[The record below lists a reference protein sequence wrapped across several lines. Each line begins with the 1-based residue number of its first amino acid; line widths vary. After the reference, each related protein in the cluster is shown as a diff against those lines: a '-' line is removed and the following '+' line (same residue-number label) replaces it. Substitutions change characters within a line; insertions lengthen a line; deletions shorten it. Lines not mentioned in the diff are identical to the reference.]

1 MAVGSDS
8 GVWEPPPLP
17 ARLESSRRLPL
28 VGRRAELEVLEG
40 LWAEVERA
48 RRQVLFLGGEPGV
61 GKTRL
66 VAEAAGALHEIGVT
80 VLVGGSS
87 PDAGVAYQPFVE
99 MFDHLFSTAPLGAWG
114 AAVEGAGPQ
123 LDRLSGE
130 LAGAGLADKAPMSGG
145 EARRELF
152 DAVARFFRVLAV
164 DRPLMIAL
172 EDLHWAQLPT
182 LALLQHVVQACADT
196 RLLVLATLRT
206 TVPDRSEEVSA
217 RVAELHRLEGVR
229 RVDLGGLDSDAVA
242 EYVRLRTGLPL
253 AELRAPAALLRDRT
267 GGNPFFLRELWA
279 DLERRGGVAALRGS
293 LRVPGS
299 IGDTLAARLAGL
311 GEQVRRL
318 IELAAVLGDAFD
330 LATLVA
336 ASDTA
341 PATTLGLLDSAV
353 AVGLIQP
360 GEEVGRDFYFVHALA
375 RQTVLDRMPPSRR
388 TLLHA
393 RAAEAL
399 EAQQLPAQSVPRL
412 AQHFL
417 AAQVLGY
424 AAQALHY
431 CREAGRLAEHSLAFE
446 EAGAW
451 FERAAALPECDP
463 GVRAELLLTAAFDY
477 VRACEFPHAYE
488 LYESLASASDPPV
501 RLAAAMG
508 YEDATWRP
516 GVSGPRAAD
525 LLTDALAQRRPS
537 DERIYA
543 RALGSLGRA
552 LALAGET
559 SQARQVGGH
568 AIEMARKTGDAA
580 TISHTLM
587 TSLWHGTTPE
597 VADLQLER
605 SGEVFRMAEEARDF
619 ETLGS
624 AANFRAMVSY
634 LRGLPAELE
643 EAIAASGRS
652 AQLTGQPYYR
662 HVHSCLAHSVAFL
675 RGDFAQAERWA
686 NETANQ
692 DSAFGDDTEGPRS
705 VQMFMIN
712 RELGT
717 LERFGALFDG
727 RETLA
732 GRWVPGLLALYGQ
745 LGIEAGMRR
754 CLDHLLGRDLA
765 GHTDAS
771 RWPMELV
778 FMTEAAL
785 ALGDAAAAERLAPFL
800 LRFEGLN
807 LVAGTLIATF
817 GSADRYLAR
826 IAALRGDDTA
836 AERRFSSALAMDRQM
851 CSVVHTAETL
861 AYHARF
867 LAARGQSGR
876 ARSLAGEAQSMAAAI
891 GQARVVALVGDLA
904 GRADAG
910 GPDGLT
916 EREVE
921 VLRLLAGGLSNSDI
935 GARLFISAN
944 TAANHVRSILQKTG
958 AANRT
963 QAAIY
968 AAQRH
973 LV

>member
-1 MAVGSDS
+1 M
-8 GVWEPPPLP
+8 
-17 ARLESSRRLPL
+17 LE
-28 VGRRAELEVLEG
+28 A
-40 LWAEVERA
+40 LWGEVEAA

-66 VAEAAGALHEIGVT
+66 VAEAAGALYEVGVT

-87 PDAGVAYQPFVE
+87 PDAGVSYQPFVE
-99 MFDHLFSTAPLGAWG
+99 MFDHLFSTAPPGTLAV
-114 AAVEGAGPQ
+114 AADRAGPQ
-123 LDRLSGE
+123 LGRLPGEVSG
-130 LAGAGLADKAPMSGG
+130 AGAPDDSRLSGG

-152 DAVARFFRVLAV
+152 DAVARFFRVLAA

-182 LALLQHVVQACADT
+182 LALLQHVVQVCSDT
-196 RLLVLATLRT
+196 RLLVLATFRS
-206 TVPDRSEEVSA
+206 TVPDRSEEVAA

-229 RVDLGGLDSDAVA
+229 RVDLGGLDTDAVA

-279 DLERRGGVAALRGS
+279 DLERRGGVAALRGTM
-293 LRVPGS
+293 RVPGS

-311 GEQVRRL
+311 GEEVRRL
-318 IELAAVLGDAFD
+318 IDLAAVLGDAFD

-341 PATTLGLLDSAV
+341 PATTLALLDSAV
-353 AVGLIQP
+353 AVGLVQP
-360 GEEVGRDFYFVHALA
+360 GEEVGRDFDFVHALA
-375 RQTVLDRMPPSRR
+375 RQAVLDRMPPSRR

-393 RAAEAL
+393 RAAQAL
-399 EAQQLPAQSVPRL
+399 EAQQLQGQSVPRL

-417 AAQVLGY
+417 AAHVLGFH
-424 AAQALHY
+424 AQALRY
-431 CREAGRLAEHSLAFE
+431 CREAGRLAERSLAFE

-451 FERAAALPECDP
+451 LERAASLPECDP
-463 GVRAELLLTAAFDY
+463 GVRAELLLAAAFDY
-477 VRACEFPHAYE
+477 VRACEFPHARE
-488 LYESLASASDPPV
+488 IYESLGSASEPAV

-516 GVSGPRAAD
+516 GVAGSRAAD
-525 LLTDALAQRRPS
+525 LLAEALEQCRPS
-537 DERIYA
+537 DDHIYA

-559 SQARQVGGH
+559 SQARWVGAH
-568 AIEMARKTGDAA
+568 AIELARASGELGA
-580 TISHTLM
+580 ISHALM
-587 TSLWHGTTPE
+587 TSLWHGTSPE

-605 SGEVFRMAEEARDF
+605 SREVFRVAEEGRDF

-634 LRGLPAELE
+634 LRGYPGELD
-643 EAIAASGRS
+643 EAIAAGGRS
-652 AQLTGQPYYR
+652 AQMTGQPYYR
-662 HVHSCLAHSVAFL
+662 HVYCCLAHSAAFL
-675 RGDFAQAERWA
+675 RGDFDQAERWA

-692 DSAFGDDTEGPRS
+692 DSTFGDDTEGPRS
-705 VQMFMIN
+705 VQMFMLN
-712 RELGT
+712 RERGT
-717 LERFGALFDG
+717 LERFRPLFDG
-727 RETLA
+727 QEALV
-732 GRWVPGLLALYGQ
+732 GRWVPGLLALYSE
-745 LGIEAGMRR
+745 LGIAPGMRR

-765 GHTDAS
+765 GHADQS

-785 ALGDAAAAERLAPFL
+785 ALADVDATERLAPFL
-800 LRFEGLN
+800 VDFEGAN

-836 AERRFSSALAMDRQM
+836 AERHFSSALAMDRQM
-851 CSVVHTAETL
+851 RSAVHTAETL
-861 AYHARF
+861 ACHAQF
-867 LAARGQSGR
+867 LAARGQSSR
-876 ARSLAGEAQSMAAAI
+876 ARSLAVEAHSMAAAI
-891 GQARVVALVGDLA
+891 GQTRILTLVNDLT
-904 GRADAG
+904 GRAEAA

-921 VLRLLAGGLSNSDI
+921 VLRLLAAGLSNSDI
-935 GARLFISAN
+935 GARLVISAN

-968 AAQRH
+968 ATRHH